1 VETYYFLI
9 QKGYDGNK
17 MLRIL
22 CFKDFDVSEEA
33 FLRQIENPRSL
44 GGEATQAF
52 IEGYINEFVF

>member
-1 VETYYFLI
+1 
-9 QKGYDGNK
+9 